1 MIRPRWGGVVGQKT
15 AGRFCLLMLALPGLW
30 MGVYFIYPIYKTL
43 QLSFYDWNGLTTQ
56 IPLWVGWENYRA
68 ILTDRV
74 IPLALGNNLKV
85 FFQGAI
91 VQLILSFILGVLI
104 VQARS
109 RMGRVFLVISYVPH
123 MIPLAVVGFL
133 CSVVFAGTGPLQA
146 MLAGVGFSGMD
157 FDWLGNEKT
166 AFWAIVLTGL
176 WASLGFTVLCYTASL
191 KEVPDELVEAARVD
205 GAGLFRIA
213 LHVLLPFTWS
223 MSRSLFVLSTIGAF
237 LTFELVWVMT
247 LRTGGP
253 LNSAQTLVSWLYTH
267 MNDMNFGYAAALSA
281 VVFALTLVGT
291 VCAYAPV
298 LLGRRR
304 R

>member
-1 MIRPRWGGVVGQKT
+1 M
-15 AGRFCLLMLALPGLW
+15 
-30 MGVYFIYPIYKTL
+30 
-43 QLSFYDWNGLTTQ
+43 
-56 IPLWVGWENYRA
+56 GWENFRA
-68 ILTDRV
+68 ILTDQV

-104 VQARS
+104 VHARS

-146 MLAGVGFSGMD
+146 MLGGVGFSGMD

-205 GAGLFRIA
+205 GAGLCRIA

-281 VVFALTLVGT
+281 VVFALTLIGT

-298 LLGRRR
+298 LLGWRRR
-304 R
+304 